1 MPPSSSDANGQA
13 LAYIYFDDEKGRRV
27 AAKLLTPDEARRLSR
42 LHVSGVF
49 IQPIACS
56 IAKLPDSSPVC
67 LHPMHSAWLLGKRPL
82 TSDKQQK
89 RFTFFAVPAPAAPP
103 YCDHSATQASATTA
117 GIRLGRNVT

>member
-27 AAKLLTPDEARRLSR
+27 AAKLLTPDEARRLS
-42 LHVSGVF
+42 
-49 IQPIACS
+49 PIACS